1 MPTHWAINCDGCNTG
16 SISRYRYK
24 CLRCADYDLCQACFE
39 AKAVTLQHQSGHPMQ
54 CLLDDEAKM
63 LHFAGEPMP
72 VLSADSFTCP
82 VCGAM
87 GHSDVEL
94 AKHVDDEHR
103 DDRSLVICPLCVAVP
118 EAHPERLNIWKHVRA
133 RHLAAPSILRGSVLD
148 NAVRH
153 EREPSENGTEESD
166 IEISWPPRHQHM
178 IDPMSPNAPFNFVY
192 SEVVGPRS
200 SSPGPGPAPAP
211 ERQQVRFSIAR
222 ERPAMPDGSD
232 GNP

>member
-118 EAHPERLNIWKHVRA
+118 GAHPDLLRNIWQHLRNRHRA
-133 RHLAAPSILRGSVLD
+133 TPSILRDSVLE

-153 EREPSENGTEESD
+153 EREPSETGTEESD
-166 IEISWPPRHQHM
+166 IDIAGSISWPPRSPLM
-178 IDPMSPNAPFNFVY
+178 PGASSPNSSFIFLGEIYPNVAA
-192 SEVVGPRS
+192 SEGEGP
-200 SSPGPGPAPAP
+200 PA
-211 ERQQVRFSIAR
+211 QQVRFSI
-222 ERPAMPDGSD
+222 DDSSD
-232 GNP
+232 ENA